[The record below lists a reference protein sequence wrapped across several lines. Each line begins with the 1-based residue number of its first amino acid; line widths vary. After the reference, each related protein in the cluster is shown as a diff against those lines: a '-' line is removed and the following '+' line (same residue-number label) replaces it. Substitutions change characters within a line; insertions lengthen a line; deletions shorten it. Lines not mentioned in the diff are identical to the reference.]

1 MKKITLQIFSFLCLI
16 SAISFGQTYTTGAQ
30 PFSVNGVIDG
40 KIEIN
45 VTTNLVT
52 LTLIGPSSGWLAI
65 GFDTSSHSNGKDVVF
80 ITGTTLSSISDRRFG
95 SGHNTP
101 SADAQQD
108 WTITSNTVN
117 GSVRTVLA
125 TRARDTGDSN
135 DYVFPVSPTSL
146 NVVGAYRNNFTI
158 SEHDDF
164 GDTTV
169 TFSVLGV
176 DDYNKIQFS
185 MSPNPVTSD
194 LKILLPN
201 HLNDLGIEIFDVLG
215 RPIYN
220 EDFKNTNSAVIDVS
234 AWNRGVYL
242 VRVINDNSSL
252 TKRFVK
258 Q

>member
-1 MKKITLQIFSFLCLI
+1 
-16 SAISFGQTYTTGAQ
+16 
-30 PFSVNGVIDG
+30 
-40 KIEIN
+40 
-45 VTTNLVT
+45 
-52 LTLIGPSSGWLAI
+52 
-65 GFDTSSHSNGKDVVF
+65 
-80 ITGTTLSSISDRRFG
+80 
-95 SGHNTP
+95 
-101 SADAQQD
+101 
-108 WTITSNTVN
+108 
-117 GSVRTVLA
+117 
-125 TRARDTGDSN
+125 
-135 DYVFPVSPTSL
+135 
-146 NVVGAYRNNFTI
+146 VGAYRNNFTI